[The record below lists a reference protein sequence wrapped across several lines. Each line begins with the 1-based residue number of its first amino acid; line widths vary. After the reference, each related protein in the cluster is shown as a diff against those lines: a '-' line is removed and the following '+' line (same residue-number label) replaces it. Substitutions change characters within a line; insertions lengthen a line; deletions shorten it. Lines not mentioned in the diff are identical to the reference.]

1 MVRKPFSANP
11 QNDSQPMNYSGGNET
26 NIATQQAA
34 NDLDQIKRSSYFT
47 VTSSVPTRDEIYKWL
62 SPPDPST
69 NHSIACDTHYKKTAA
84 WFLEDRIYHE
94 WKSKGSLL
102 WVHGKRS
109 SCSSSHLIPSNSVL

>member
-1 MVRKPFSANP
+1 MVRNPFSANR

-26 NIATQQAA
+26 NMATQQAA

-47 VTSSVPTRDEIYKWL
+47 VTLSVPTQDEIYKWL

-94 WKSKGSLL
+94 WRSKGSLL

-109 SCSSSHLIPSNSVL
+109 SCSVPT